1 MGNCE
6 HGGGGA
12 GVVKMRG
19 RVGEEVS
26 KYKNTLM
33 PSSAIAERFFSEQ
46 RIFFDDERGLS
57 GLHY

>member
-1 MGNCE
+1 
-6 HGGGGA
+6 
-12 GVVKMRG
+12 MRG

-33 PSSAIAERFFSEQ
+33 PSSAIAEKFFSEQ